1 MLRNYLKIA
10 WRTLTKRKF
19 YSAITIFG
27 LSVGITFA
35 LLIGSYVWGELNV
48 NSTLKNVENQ
58 YMIQSKWKKENMGV
72 EIATLGALGQAMK
85 ENYPNLVANFY
96 RFDGVT
102 TVVSKGD
109 KVFRESIQLG
119 DSTLLDMYGFA
130 LLHGDSRTALKQPNS
145 MVISS
150 EQAIKYFGKLDV
162 VGNSLTV
169 ESFSGGK
176 QEFMITG
183 VLDKLR
189 HNSITNLTNS
199 GKEQPVLM
207 SFSNANF
214 FGRTQYNSWN
224 NPYIVNYLEL
234 QKGVRREDLEKPLA
248 KLIAANVPT
257 EISENL
263 TAYLVP
269 LKDVYREANKGV
281 VKKTIRTLS
290 LVGVFILLMSIIN
303 FVNISIGASSSRLK
317 EIGVRKVLGS
327 SKQQVLRQFL
337 AESIIISFFSLFI
350 SLIFCQILRT
360 SFEKILQKEI
370 ISIVAAPP
378 IFFLAAFVLALVIG
392 LLSGAYPAFV
402 LATLPSVDS
411 MKGKLKSVKENVFFR
426 RMLIVSQ
433 FAVALFVFGGAVV
446 VSKQVN
452 YFFDKDLGYNKAS
465 VFSIKVPRDW
475 SPAGVEKMET
485 IRNEMAKLKELKQ
498 VSLSYIIPDGS
509 FGFSSGIYKM
519 GQDSTLAVYTPT
531 LVTDENY
538 AETYQIPLLE
548 GQFFQAKN
556 STFQANQIVLNEEAA
571 KSLGFKTSTEAV
583 GQKIRMHSSPV
594 IFTIAGI
601 CKNFHFESMHKTI
614 GPIAFMHVRDNNF
627 YRYLSFK
634 IQTQNLGESIAAIE
648 SKWRQFMPNAP
659 FEYTF
664 VDDTL
669 QTLYQSEIQL
679 KQASQVA
686 TVLSIIIVLLGILGV
701 VSLNIIKRT
710 KELSIRKVL
719 GASSWSLMALFMKEF
734 LGLMLIAVI
743 ISLPFTMLGMQKWLE
758 NYSYRVDIT
767 WFTFAVVG
775 LLFTIMVLFLVGF
788 QTLKAA
794 LMNPVKSLKVE

>member
-10 WRTLTKRKF
+10 WRNLAKRKF

-27 LSVGITFA
+27 LSVGLTFA

-162 VGNSLTV
+162 LGNSLTV

-183 VLDKLR
+183 VLNKLR

-199 GKEQPVLM
+199 GKEQPILM

-234 QKGVRREDLEKPLA
+234 QKGVRKEDLEEPLA
-248 KLIAANVPT
+248 KLIAANVPS

-269 LKDVYREANKGV
+269 LKDVYREANNGI

-290 LVGVFILLMSIIN
+290 LVGVFILLMSIVN

-337 AESIIISFFSLFI
+337 AESIIVSIFSLFI
-350 SLIFCQILRT
+350 SLIFYQILRT

-370 ISIVAAPP
+370 ISIFAAPP

-446 VSKQVN
+446 ISKQVN

-485 IRNEMAKLKELKQ
+485 IRNEMAKLKEVKQ

-531 LVTDENY
+531 LVTDEKY
-538 AETYQIPLLE
+538 SETYQIPLLE

-556 STFQANQIVLNEEAA
+556 STFQPNQIVLNEEAA
-571 KSLGFKTSTEAV
+571 KSLGFKTPANAL
-583 GQKIRMHSSPV
+583 GQKIRIHASPAV
-594 IFTIAGI
+594 FTIAGI

-634 IQTQNLGESIAAIE
+634 IQSQNLSESMAAIE
-648 SKWRQFMPNAP
+648 SKWRQLMPNAP

-664 VDDTL
+664 IDDTL

-679 KQASQVA
+679 KQASRVA

-701 VSLNIIKRT
+701 VSLNIVKRT

-719 GASSWSLMALFMKEF
+719 GASSWSIMLLFMKEF
-734 LGLMLIAVI
+734 LVLMLIAVV
-743 ISLPFTMLGMQKWLE
+743 ISLPFTLMGMQKWLE

-767 WFTFAVVG
+767 WFMFAMVG
-775 LLFTIMVLFLVGF
+775 LLFTIVVLFLVGF

-794 LMNPVKSLKVE
+794 LMNPIKSLKVE

>member
-10 WRTLTKRKF
+10 WRNLSKRKF

-58 YMIQSKWKKENMGV
+58 YMIQSKWKKENMGI
-72 EIATLGALGQAMK
+72 EITTLGALGQAMK

-145 MVISS
+145 ILISA

-234 QKGVRREDLEKPLA
+234 QKGVRKEDLEKPLA

-269 LKDVYREANKGV
+269 LKDVYREANSGV

-290 LVGVFILLMSIIN
+290 LVGVFILLMSIVN

-350 SLIFCQILRT
+350 SLIFYQILRT

-370 ISIVAAPP
+370 ISLVAAPP
-378 IFFLAAFVLALVIG
+378 IFFLGAFVLALVIG

-433 FAVALFVFGGAVV
+433 FAVALFVFGGAAVI
-446 VSKQVN
+446 SKQVN
-452 YFFDKDLGYNKAS
+452 YFFDKDLGYNKSS

-475 SPAGVEKMET
+475 SPAGVQKMET

-556 STFQANQIVLNEEAA
+556 SSFQSNQIVLNEEAA
-571 KSLGFKTSTEAV
+571 KSLGFKTPTEAV
-583 GQKIRMHSSPV
+583 GQKIRMHASPT

-634 IQTQNLGESIAAIE
+634 IQTQYLGESMAVIE
-648 SKWRQFMPNAP
+648 SKWRQLMPNAP

-719 GASSWSLMALFMKEF
+719 GASSWSIMVLFMKEF
-734 LGLMLIAVI
+734 LVLMLIAVV
-743 ISLPFTMLGMQKWLE
+743 ISLPFTLMGMQKWLE

-767 WFTFAVVG
+767 WFMFAVVG

>member
-1 MLRNYLKIA
+1 MLKNYIKIA
-10 WRTLTKRKF
+10 WRNLSKRKF
-19 YSAITIFG
+19 YSSITIFG

-48 NSTLKNVENQ
+48 NSNLKNVENQ
-58 YMIQSKWKKENMGV
+58 YMIQSKWKKENMGL
-72 EIATLGALGQAMK
+72 EITSLGALGQAMK

-102 TVVSKGD
+102 SIVSKDD
-109 KVFRESIQLG
+109 KAFREDIQLG
-119 DSTLLDMYGFA
+119 DSTLLEMYGFA
-130 LLHGDSRTALKQPNS
+130 LLHGDARTALKQANS

-150 EQAIKYFGKLDV
+150 EQAIKYFGRLDV
-162 VGNSLTV
+162 VGNSLNV
-169 ESFSGGK
+169 ESFSGDK

-183 VLDKLR
+183 VLDKLP
-189 HNSITNLTNS
+189 HNSITNLTNA
-199 GKEQPVLM
+199 GKKQPILM

-214 FGRTQYNSWN
+214 FDRTQYNSWN

-234 QKGVRREDLEKPLA
+234 QKGVRKEDLEKPLA
-248 KLIAANVPT
+248 KLIAANVPK
-257 EISENL
+257 EISQNL

-269 LKDVYREANKGV
+269 LKDVYREANNGI
-281 VKKTIRTLS
+281 VKKTIRTLL
-290 LVGVFILLMSIIN
+290 LVGVFILLMSIVN

-327 SKQQVLRQFL
+327 SKQQVLLQFL
-337 AESIIISFFSLFI
+337 AESIIISMFSLFI
-350 SLIFCQILRT
+350 SLIFYQILRT
-360 SFEKILQKEI
+360 SFENILQKEI
-370 ISIVAAPP
+370 VSIFAAPP
-378 IFFLAAFVLALVIG
+378 FFFIAGLALALLIG

-426 RMLIVSQ
+426 RTLIVSQ

-446 VSKQVN
+446 ISKQVN

-485 IRNEMAKLKELKQ
+485 IRNEMAKLNEVKQ

-519 GQDSTLAVYTPT
+519 GQDSSLAVYTPT
-531 LVTDENY
+531 LVTDEKY

-556 STFQANQIVLNEEAA
+556 SSFQPNQIVLNEEAV
-571 KSLGFKTSTEAV
+571 KSLGFKNPAEAL
-583 GQKIRMHSSPV
+583 GQKIRMHFSPA

-627 YRYLSFK
+627 YRFISFK
-634 IQTQNLGESIAAIE
+634 IQSPNLSESMTAIE
-648 SKWRQFMPNAP
+648 SKWKQLMPNAP

-669 QTLYQSEIQL
+669 QNLYQSEIQL
-679 KQASQVA
+679 KQATHVA

-701 VSLNIIKRT
+701 VSMNIVKRT

-719 GASSWSLMALFMKEF
+719 GASSWSIMFLFMKEF
-734 LGLMLIAVI
+734 FGLMLIAVI
-743 ISLPFTMLGMQKWLE
+743 ISLPFTLMSMQKWLE

-767 WFTFAVVG
+767 WITFAAVG
-775 LLFTIMVLFLVGF
+775 LLFTGLVLFLVGF

-794 LMNPVKSLKVE
+794 LINPVKGLKTE